1 MEFKMRNNT
10 VKSFQCLEAL
20 TDAIKQ
26 ADELASRIEQSKYQA
41 KEAFDNAKIETKCT
55 DLK

>member
-41 KEAFDNAKIETKCT
+41 KEAFEDKEVGR
-55 DLK
+55 